1 MSKYDASNTFYECFL
16 GKEADIN
23 LFGKI
28 ALFPFI
34 ILCYAMWLCLD
45 FLFAKNE

>member
-1 MSKYDASNTFYECFL
+1 MKYQASNDFYECFL

-28 ALFPFI
+28 VLYPFLI
-34 ILCYAMWLCLD
+34 IGFAMWRCLD
-45 FLFAKNE
+45 FLFVKNE